1 MRTLLRL
8 VTVVVALVA
17 AYYAYRWYFPDDEA
31 MIRARLDDLAATV
44 SHSGGGEGFST
55 ITRAAKFGTFFTE
68 DVVIDIGGGFAP
80 IRGRDTVL
88 ALAAKAQVPGEGFTI
103 RFVDVSIVVDPS
115 GLSALATMT
124 ATAQGRSLGD
134 YQAIDAR
141 ELEMAFLKTDGEWRI
156 ERVTGVEAIQRPK

>member
-1 MRTLLRL
+1 MRAL
-8 VTVVVALVA
+8 VRVVAVLVALAA

-31 MIRARLDDLAATV
+31 VIRARLDDLAATV
-44 SHSGGGEGFST
+44 SHSGGGEGFSML
-55 ITRAAKFGTFFTE
+55 TRAAKFGTFFTQ
-68 DVVIDIGGGFAP
+68 DVVIEIGGGVAS
-80 IRGRDTVL
+80 IRGRDTVM

-103 RFVDVSIVVDPS
+103 RFVDVTVVVDPS

-141 ELEMAFLKTDGEWRI
+141 ELEMGWRKVDGEWQI
-156 ERVTGVEAIQRPK
+156 DRVTGVETLQRPK